1 MPCGQFSVRKLHI
14 RASLAGLP
22 YMLDAFVTSLGKS
35 RDCTRGILGDNHVHR
50 RNSGVSPSTRPA
62 CENDKT
68 ASEAS
73 ALAEEERRHGPA
85 ISSDASP
92 AACED
97 VRRNSNLSLATL
109 SLTQPAFR
117 ICIARIHSDWSRH
130 HCLSTRIIRQPTY
143 LDRAEFHGLRLL
155 RIRKQLIMSYYGGG
169 GPPQGYGQPPRESS
183 PPVHSRAVSPD

>member
-1 MPCGQFSVRKLHI
+1 MHRSNSV
-14 RASLAGLP
+14 
-22 YMLDAFVTSLGKS
+22 V
-35 RDCTRGILGDNHVHR
+35 C
-50 RNSGVSPSTRPA
+50 SPTRPA

-73 ALAEEERRHGPA
+73 ALAEEGRRHRPA

-117 ICIARIHSDWSRH
+117 VCTARVQSDWSRH
-130 HCLSTRIIRQPTY
+130 HYLSTRNTRQPTY
-143 LDRAEFHGLRLL
+143 LDRALLHGLRLS
-155 RIRKQLIMSYYGGG
+155 RIQKQLTMSYYGG